1 MTSIENEVNKLLTN
15 SALDLN
21 KSDNLFYFRF
31 VKNLQLIS
39 SLFHKIYGFENDSAL
54 LQLSEMMINTWK
66 QRPEVLKARDI
77 EKEKKDIWYTDQNI
91 VGMSL
96 YVDRFCMDIKSLNE
110 KLPYLEDLG
119 VNFIH
124 LMPIMESP
132 ENESDGGYAVSDFK
146 KVDARFGTID
156 DLVALQAQLLHK
168 NMYLMMDVVIN
179 HTSHVH
185 EWANKAKSGDK
196 KFENYFYTFE
206 DRIIPDQYERSMP
219 EIFPH
224 SSPGNFTWSPEL
236 NKWVMTVFNYYQ
248 WDLNYNNPAVFVS
261 MMETIFF
268 YANLGIDIL
277 RVDAPAFIWKKLG
290 TTCQN
295 LDEAHQI
302 LKLFRACV
310 DVATPGM
317 ALLGEAIVAPK
328 EIMKYFGDDQVKECS
343 VAYNATQMALQWE
356 ALATEQI
363 NVMLYSQSD
372 IFYKPLG
379 CTWINYTRCHD
390 DIGLGFSDEAIQK
403 AGFSPFAHRKY
414 LKDYFSGNFDGSD
427 ARGLLFGINAKTQ
440 DARISGTL
448 ASLCGL
454 ELALKNQD
462 QNAISLAIKKILLM
476 QANSIF
482 LGGIPMLFYGDEV
495 GYTNDYS
502 YETDPGKAYDNR
514 WAHRPVID
522 WHKNKK
528 SLQDNTVEYNIFAAT
543 KKMIHLRK
551 SLSCIADKNNTH
563 WIDCGNKH
571 ILAFKR
577 YDSKEE
583 VTFIYNY
590 SRHKIF
596 LTTSNILLECDTLID
611 LWLDET
617 LINLRQ
623 SNLIVLEPYQFKI
636 LKVIS

>member
-1 MTSIENEVNKLLTN
+1 MTYIDNEVNKLLTN

-21 KSDNLFYFRF
+21 KGDNLFYFRF
-31 VKNLQLIS
+31 VKNLQLIT
-39 SLFHKIYGFENDSAL
+39 SLFHNIYGSENDTAL
-54 LQLSEMMINTWK
+54 LHLSEIMINTWK
-66 QRPEVLKARDI
+66 QRPEVLKARDV
-77 EKEKKDIWYTDQNI
+77 EKEKKGIWYTDQNI

-96 YVDRFCMDIKSLNE
+96 YVDRFCTDIKSLNE
-110 KLPYLEDLG
+110 KLAYLEDLG

-146 KVDARFGTID
+146 KVDARFGTMH
-156 DLVALQAQLLHK
+156 DLEALQAQMLKK

-185 EWANKAKSGDK
+185 DWANRAKSGDK

-206 DRIIPDQYERSMP
+206 DRIIPDQFEKSMP

-248 WDLNYNNPAVFVS
+248 WDLNYKNPEVLVS

-268 YANLGIDIL
+268 YANLGVDIL
-277 RVDAPAFIWKKLG
+277 RVDAPAFIWKKIG

-310 DVATPGM
+310 DVAAPGM

-363 NVMLYSQSD
+363 NVMLYSQND
-372 IFYKPLG
+372 IFYKPIG

-390 DIGLGFSDEAIQK
+390 DIGLGFSDDAIHK
-403 AGFSPFAHRKY
+403 AGFSPYEHRKY

-427 ARGLLFGINAKTQ
+427 ARGLLFGINTKTQ

-462 QNAISLAIKKILLM
+462 QNAINLAIHKILLM

-502 YETDPGKAYDNR
+502 YEMDPGKAYDNR

-522 WHKNKK
+522 WKKNEK
-528 SLQDNTVEYNIFAAT
+528 SRRENTIEHTIFSAT
-543 KKMIHLRK
+543 KKMIQLRK
-551 SLSCIADKNNTH
+551 SLACIADKNNIH
-563 WIDCGNKH
+563 WLDCGNKH

-577 YDSKEE
+577 YDGQEE
-583 VTFIYNY
+583 ITFIYNY

-596 LTTSNILLECDTLID
+596 LTTSNIQLESDKLVD

-617 LINLRQ
+617 LINLKQ
-623 SNLIVLEPYQFKI
+623 TNLIVFEPFQFKI
-636 LKVIS
+636 LKMIS